1 MKSESY
7 RSGEDRKIH
16 GNELSRHSTND
27 DCWVVIHGRA
37 YDVTDFKE
45 EHPGGKA
52 VILKWAGKDATATYE
67 PIHAADTLD
76 KYLDPSKHMGE
87 VDMSTL
93 PQERIEDDPNEAERQ
108 QRIKLMPN
116 LNECFNLTDF
126 EAIARMVM
134 KKTAWAYYS
143 SGADDEIVSL
153 KFPIFYVDTNLF
165 IRQCGKII
173 LLSTRFG
180 SGRRYWWMLR
190 QLISRLQ
197 CLAQRLISRS
207 T

>member
-7 RSGEDRKIH
+7 RRGKDGKIH
-16 GNELSRHSTND
+16 GNELSRHSTDD
-27 DCWVVIHGRA
+27 DCWVVIRGRA

-45 EHPGGKA
+45 QHPGGKA
-52 VILKWAGKDATATYE
+52 VILKWAGKDATEIYV
-67 PIHAADTLD
+67 PIHAPDTLD
-76 KYLDPSKHMGE
+76 KYLDLSKHMGE

-93 PQERIEDDPNEAERQ
+93 PQERIEDDLDEAGRQ
-108 QRIKLMPN
+108 QRINLMPS

-126 EAIARMVM
+126 EAVARMVM

-143 SGADDEIVSL
+143 SGADDEIVSSNFL
-153 KFPIFYVDTNLF
+153 IIYVDTNLS

-190 QLISRLQ
+190 QLISRRQ
-197 CLAQRLISRS
+197 CLAPRLISRS

>member
-7 RSGEDRKIH
+7 RRGKDDKIH
-16 GNELSRHSTND
+16 GNELSRHSTNY
-27 DCWVVIHGRA
+27 DCWVVINGRA

-52 VILKWAGKDATATYE
+52 IILKWAGKDATKIYE
-67 PIHAADTLD
+67 PIHPADTLD
-76 KYLDPSKHMGE
+76 KYLDSSKHMGE

-93 PQERIEDDPNEAERQ
+93 PLERIEDDPDEAERQ
-108 QRIKLMPN
+108 QRIKLMPK

-143 SGADDEIVSL
+143 SGADDEIVSSD
-153 KFPIFYVDTNLF
+153 FPTFYVDTNVS

-173 LLSTRFG
+173 LLSIRFG
-180 SGRRYWWMLR
+180 SVRRYWWMLR

-197 CLAQRLISRS
+197 CLAPRLISHS